1 MRKLI
6 DITGTE
12 FVAPNCPNCSTK
24 ATKYA
29 LTQVEELN
37 GLQGGVNKSGGVWR
51 CGHCFHAFR
60 YDNGI

>member
-24 ATKYA
+24 STKYA
-29 LTQVEELN
+29 LAQAEELN
-37 GLQGGVNKSGGVWR
+37 EHMQKSGGIWR

>member
-1 MRKLI
+1 MRKLV

-24 ATKYA
+24 NTKYA
-29 LTQVEELN
+29 LVQLEELN
-37 GLQGGVNKSGGVWR
+37 ANMQKSGGIWR

-60 YDNGI
+60 YENGI